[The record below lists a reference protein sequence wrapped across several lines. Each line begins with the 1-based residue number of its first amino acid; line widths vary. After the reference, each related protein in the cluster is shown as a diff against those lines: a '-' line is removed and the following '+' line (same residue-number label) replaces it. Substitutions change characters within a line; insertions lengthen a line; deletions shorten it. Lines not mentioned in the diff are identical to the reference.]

1 MATETAIEPSS
12 PTPPPIQHQSGPIEE
27 SEINPAAP
35 PSQPETNVEGIV
47 EEIVE
52 EINATHG
59 EQNEPECPQ
68 APVRNPETY
77 THFSKIS
84 FNVMFCFAIV

>member
-1 MATETAIEPSS
+1 MEL
-12 PTPPPIQHQSGPIEE
+12 
-27 SEINPAAP
+27 EINPAAP
-35 PSQPETNVEGIV
+35 PSQPETNVEVEGIV

-59 EQNEPECPQ
+59 EQHEPESPQ
-68 APVRNPETY
+68 APVQNPETC

-84 FNVMFCFAIV
+84 FNVTFCFAIV

>member
-1 MATETAIEPSS
+1 MATETVIEPSS
-12 PTPPPIQHQSGPIEE
+12 PTPSPIQHQSAPME
-27 SEINPAAP
+27 SEINPVAP
-35 PSQPETNVEGIV
+35 PSQLETNVEVEGIV
-47 EEIVE
+47 EQIVE

-77 THFSKIS
+77 THFSK
-84 FNVMFCFAIV
+84 F

>member
-1 MATETAIEPSS
+1 M
-12 PTPPPIQHQSGPIEE
+12 EE
-27 SEINPAAP
+27 SKINPAAP
-35 PSQPETNVEGIV
+35 PSQPETNVEVEGIV
-47 EEIVE
+47 EQIVE

-77 THFSKIS
+77 THFSKFW
-84 FNVMFCFAIV
+84 FNVTFSFAIV